1 MVSGAMS
8 ARMVAE
14 RQPAKFAAME
24 GHYRTQRGAPLT
36 IGGLRDDA
44 AMTTRYALRIPR
56 GLSLLAHGDPTA
68 PVRGLE
74 DIPRDEWPNTRIVHW
89 AFDLMVGAG
98 FAMLGLAAWGAWLWW
113 RRGLPDDPRF
123 LRALVVA
130 GPLGLIAIEAGGV
143 VTQGGRQPWVIFGG
157 VRTADAG
164 PPIFRLV
171 VPLVTLHP
179 LYA

>member
-1 MVSGAMS
+1 
-8 ARMVAE
+8 
-14 RQPAKFAAME
+14 ME

-36 IGGLRDDA
+36 IGGLPDDA

-56 GLSLLAHGDPTA
+56 ALSLLATGDPTA

-74 DIPRDEWPNTRIVHW
+74 DIPRDEWPTTRIVHW

-143 VTQGGRQPWVIFGG
+143 LPPGGRPPGVLFGG
-157 VRTADAG
+157 GRHGGAGAPAVRLGRALGD
-164 PPIFRLV
+164 V
-171 VPLVTLHP
+171 S
-179 LYA
+179 

>member
-1 MVSGAMS
+1 MC
-8 ARMVAE
+8 
-14 RQPAKFAAME
+14 QE
-24 GHYRTQRGAPLT
+24 GL
-36 IGGLRDDA
+36 
-44 AMTTRYALRIPR
+44 PR
-56 GLSLLAHGDPTA
+56 GREPTA

-74 DIPRDEWPNTRIVHW
+74 DIPRDEWPNPGIVHW

-143 VTQGGRQPWVIFGG
+143 DRESTRLKSRH
-157 VRTADAG
+157 VRTSYSV
-164 PPIFRLV
+164 FFF
-171 VPLVTLHP
+171 
-179 LYA
+179 

>member
-1 MVSGAMS
+1 
-8 ARMVAE
+8 
-14 RQPAKFAAME
+14 
-24 GHYRTQRGAPLT
+24 
-36 IGGLRDDA
+36 
-44 AMTTRYALRIPR
+44 MTTRYALRIPR

-130 GPLGLIAIEAGGV
+130 GPLGLIAIEAGWF
-143 VTQGGRQPWVIFGG
+143 VTEVGRQPWIIYG
-157 VRTADAG
+157 VMRTADAVTPMSG
-164 PPIFRLV
+164 LV
-171 VPLVTLHP
+171 VPFVTFTAVYVFLSVILVYVLRRQFLETHP
-179 LYA
+179 NAPGRSGAAPGASRGG